1 MEQEG
6 THIETRRLNKNVLF
20 LDPLTCRGSRGFLN
34 SLMSHHYCS
43 KPRYETERGKN
54 LDLPSICCAL
64 SAVPMMWTDL
74 TERAVRTCETESQAK
89 GARTNH
95 PPQGA
100 EEPGREL
107 PKAQPKPTK
116 CP

>member
-1 MEQEG
+1 
-6 THIETRRLNKNVLF
+6 
-20 LDPLTCRGSRGFLN
+20 
-34 SLMSHHYCS
+34 
-43 KPRYETERGKN
+43 
-54 LDLPSICCAL
+54 
-64 SAVPMMWTDL
+64 MMWTDL

-107 PKAQPKPTK
+107 PKAQPNPTK